1 MEHVVEGPVFADS
14 FRFGDGDVDEV
25 AEFLPECALDEE
37 VCAEVSFEFD
47 ADEEFVSDCADV
59 DVLHLG
65 SYKESLVFEVF
76 LDGLVEVCFFHGFFS
91 LLLPCCFSVVMFNDT
106 LTYGVFHLF
115 MINHNRIHW

>member
-1 MEHVVEGPVFADS
+1 MEHVVEGSVFANS
-14 FRFGDGDVDEV
+14 LGFGDGDVDKV

-65 SYKESLVFEVF
+65 SYKEALVFEVF
-76 LDGLVEVCFFHGFFS
+76 LDGLVEVCFFHGFFA

-106 LTYGVFHLF
+106 L
-115 MINHNRIHW
+115 N